1 MHRGERREG
10 RRGARRE
17 GYSRGMPELERARR
31 ERLRPALEALGADA
45 ALITSPA
52 NVRYLTGLASSNAA
66 LLLPAADPAAPPGGA
81 AAAPGDAP
89 VQVTGPVLATDSR
102 YAGTAR
108 EASPDLEILIARAIE
123 PALARVAAGLGVRR
137 LAFEAHEMTVER
149 YQAFTG
155 AVPGT
160 GLVPLGR
167 AVEEIRMAK
176 DEQEIALLARACEIT
191 SRAFEQILPLI
202 RPGVTERELAI
213 SLERAMADLGADG
226 LAFDTIV
233 ASGPNGAIP
242 HHVPSGR
249 PFAAG
254 DMITVNCG
262 ARYQGYHADMTRTV
276 VLGEPAAWQQR
287 IYALVAAAQAAGID
301 AARPGADV
309 RAVDAAARDL
319 IAGAGHGEHFQHGLG
334 HGVGLEIHEAP
345 IMGYGRTGTLGD
357 RVPITVEPGIYLP
370 GQGGVRIEDTLVVRA
385 GTGTAAPQE
394 LLTTTTRELLVL

>member
-1 MHRGERREG
+1 
-10 RRGARRE
+10 
-17 GYSRGMPELERARR
+17 MPVAQLRRR
-31 ERLRPALEALGADA
+31 ERLRPAVAALGADA

-52 NVRYLTGLASSNAA
+52 NVRYLSGLASSNAA
-66 LLLPAADPAAPPGGA
+66 LLVPAASPANTDTSTSTGA
-81 AAAPGDAP
+81 SPA
-89 VQVTGPVLATDSR
+89 TGAGATVLATDSR

-108 EASPDLEILIARAIE
+108 EDCPDLEILIERFIE
-123 PALARVAAGLGVRR
+123 PALARVAATLGVRR

-149 YQAFTG
+149 YEAFAA

-160 GLVPLGR
+160 ELVPLGR

-176 DEQEIALLARACEIT
+176 DEQEIALIARACEIT
-191 SRAFEQILPLI
+191 SRAFEEIVPLI

-213 SLERAMADLGADG
+213 SLERAMIDLGGDG

-249 PFAAG
+249 PFETG
-254 DMITVNCG
+254 DMVTVDCG

-276 VLGEPAAWQQR
+276 VLGAPAPWQR
-287 IYALVAAAQAAGID
+287 DIYALVAEAQAAGID
-301 AARPGADV
+301 AAVPGADV
-309 RAVDAAARDL
+309 RGVDAAARDL
-319 IAGAGHGEHFQHGLG
+319 IEGAGYGGQFQHGLG

-345 IMGYGRTGTLGD
+345 ILGYGRTGTLGD

>member
-1 MHRGERREG
+1 
-10 RRGARRE
+10 
-17 GYSRGMPELERARR
+17 MPVAQLRRR
-31 ERLRPALEALGADA
+31 ERLRPAVAALGADA

-52 NVRYLTGLASSNAA
+52 NVRYLSGLASSNAA
-66 LLLPAADPAAPPGGA
+66 LLVPAASPATGTRTSTSTGA
-81 AAAPGDAP
+81 SAA
-89 VQVTGPVLATDSR
+89 TGAGATVLATDSR

-108 EASPDLEILIARAIE
+108 EDCPDLEILIERFIE
-123 PALARVAAGLGVRR
+123 PALARVAAGLGIRR

-149 YQAFTG
+149 YQAFAG

-160 GLVPLGR
+160 ELAPLGR

-191 SRAFEQILPLI
+191 SRAFEQVVPLI

-213 SLERAMADLGADG
+213 ALERAMTDLGADG

-242 HHVPSGR
+242 HHVPSAR
-249 PFAAG
+249 RFAAG
-254 DMITVNCG
+254 DMITVDCG

-276 VLGEPAAWQQR
+276 VLGQPAPWQQD
-287 IYALVAAAQAAGID
+287 IYDLVAAAQAAGIE
-301 AARPGADV
+301 AAVPGADV

-319 IAGAGHGEHFQHGLG
+319 IEGAGHGAHFQHGLG
-334 HGVGLEIHEAP
+334 HGVGLEVHEAP

-385 GTGTAAPQE
+385 GTETAAPQE